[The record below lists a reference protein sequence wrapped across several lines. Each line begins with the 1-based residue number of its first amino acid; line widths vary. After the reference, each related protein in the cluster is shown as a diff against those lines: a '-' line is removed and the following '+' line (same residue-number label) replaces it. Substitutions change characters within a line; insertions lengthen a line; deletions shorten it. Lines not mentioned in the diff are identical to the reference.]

1 MNNLPLVNDVP
12 NNHSSVNVA
21 TNNLPLV
28 NFPTNNLPLN
38 NVATNNDSSV
48 HPATNDYT
56 YDDLWLGIMTS
67 PNTDDC
73 EMSSTSSEDD
83 TDTEKLD
90 NTDVLYSLLD
100 VDNQRLNT
108 LVHDKS
114 FTNTI
119 NFVLTTITDD
129 VLSIADSIL
138 DHFCIS
144 ILPKIDYNIKSL
156 VLESESMERILLS
169 ADYPNLT
176 ELTL

>member
-1 MNNLPLVNDVP
+1 MAASNFTNTSTKNHSSVNVATNNHSLISVAMNNLPLVNDVP

-28 NFPTNNLPLN
+28 NFPTNNFPLN

-83 TDTEKLD
+83 TDTEIYKLE
-90 NTDVLYSLLD
+90 
-100 VDNQRLNT
+100 Q
-108 LVHDKS
+108 K
-114 FTNTI
+114 
-119 NFVLTTITDD
+119 
-129 VLSIADSIL
+129 
-138 DHFCIS
+138 
-144 ILPKIDYNIKSL
+144 IKSL
-156 VLESESMERILLS
+156 TEKFKKKVSGGNPRSIKQAIEAKQTRLDILHDRK
-169 ADYPNLT
+169 AN
-176 ELTL
+176 ENKENMV